1 MAQGSKPR
9 HSRRTRKPVTIDL
22 EPEAV
27 KKGDPDAKGDTAKS
41 ASEKKPAGGKTG
53 GAAGAKTSGAK
64 ADGDKGAGAAADAGK
79 AERVTE
85 QAARA
90 AAAMPKSTA
99 KKADAA
105 AEPPKSEQ
113 PAKSDTVSRSSDDS
127 GSSGHAGGS
136 GTQQPTGG
144 SGHRPLVAGLVGAV
158 IAVAAFAGLQ
168 WSGILPASGGG
179 SGEVAALKQSFA
191 ALEKQVSDGSAS
203 AVSAIESRVSA
214 LESAA
219 PPSGGQD
226 VTALDSRVSSLA
238 DRVESLASSGG
249 GGSGVADRISAIE
262 SAQTTLQADVRKL
275 TGELSA
281 LTGRVGADEGQ
292 QASAVKALEDR
303 VALVEKS
310 LSGPR
315 EDIKVARALAA
326 ASLKAAIDRG
336 GSFMAE
342 LEAFASVDGDSP
354 AIAQLRSYAA
364 SGVPSRSALISA
376 FPNIASAM
384 INAADGSGADAGWF
398 DRLVDSAS
406 SVVKVRPVGDVSGD
420 SADAI
425 VARMEFKLNNGDLQG
440 AIDEWKTLPEAS
452 RTVSK
457 DYENNL
463 QARLT
468 VEKIVAGTVN
478 AALPAEST
486 GAVPASSDTT
496 QPVQAGDNN

>member
-9 HSRRTRKPVTIDL
+9 HSRRIRKPVTIDL

-27 KKGDPDAKGDTAKS
+27 KKDDPDAKGDTAKS
-41 ASEKKPAGGKTG
+41 ASEKKTAGGG
-53 GAAGAKTSGAK
+53 GAKTSGAE
-64 ADGDKGAGAAADAGK
+64 ADTDKSAGAAADAGK

-113 PAKSDTVSRSSDDS
+113 PAKSDAVSRSSDDP

-136 GTQQPTGG
+136 GTRQSTVGG
-144 SGHRPLVAGLVGAV
+144 GHRPLVAGLVGAV

-179 SGEVAALKQSFA
+179 SGEIAALKQSFA
-191 ALEKQVSDGSAS
+191 ALEKQVSDASAS
-203 AVSAIESRVSA
+203 AVSAVESRVSA

-219 PPSGGQD
+219 PSSGGQD

-238 DRVESLASSGG
+238 DRVESLASPG
-249 GGSGVADRISAIE
+249 GGSGVTDRISAIE
-262 SAQTTLQADVRKL
+262 SAQTALQADVRKL

-303 VALVEKS
+303 VASVEKS

-440 AIDEWKTLPEAS
+440 AIGEWKTLPEAS

-457 DYENNL
+457 DYESNL

-478 AALPAEST
+478 AALPGEST
-486 GAVPASSDTT
+486 GAAPASSDTT